1 MKIWVQL
8 VGVLFI
14 CSQMA
19 ACGGGDSKGAA
30 TSEMPAAEPVTTA
43 ASITP
48 AQAKALADE
57 FNEAQ
62 TLWTNTAPV
71 NYHYTYKE
79 GSVGYKYDAYSP
91 VTIWVRNSK
100 ISQVISG
107 VQVLNSDD
115 YAYASIEQI
124 FSRLAYTLSHSQTD
138 THFFVEYDALLGFPA
153 QFKSTPSCCAQGMQ
167 LAITDLQIDP

>member
-1 MKIWVQL
+1 MKTWVQL
-8 VGVLFI
+8 VGVLI
-14 CSQMA
+14 LCCQMA

-30 TSEMPAAEPVTTA
+30 TSEMPTAEPVVIPT
-43 ASITP
+43 SITP
-48 AQAKALADE
+48 AEAKVLTDE

-62 TLWTNTAPV
+62 ALWANAAPA

-79 GSVGYKYDAYSP
+79 GAVGYKYDAYSP
-91 VTIWVRNSK
+91 VTIWVRNGK

-107 VQVLNSDD
+107 LQVLNSDD
-115 YAYASIEQI
+115 YAYASMEQV
-124 FSRLAYTLSHSQTD
+124 FSRLAYTLSHSPAD
-138 THFFVEYDALLGFPA
+138 TRFFVEYDALLGFPT